1 MRAWR
6 SSGCILTFMLLTAGC
21 SNATEVDTISKSAEV
36 RAEATVTPN
45 DVETENAWAPTF
57 RSYRVK
63 GTTPD
68 GVPVDVTV
76 ELDPT
81 LYTTE
86 EVTDP
91 LWADVVSQCGVD
103 SERDA
108 VVVGQVSM
116 EFDSSGF
123 DEGGSVNVFFFP
135 PNGERMWFD
144 GSTNAELTNRV
155 AANDPDDGAFGWG
168 YGVGYTDTDCYY
180 NVTTGPE
187 AIYSTYPE
195 FRVSASFAGDESD
208 WGPVPVAFITPGYRG
223 PKHPDGNPYYEEIF
237 SHVAM
242 CVGTDTSD
250 PPLCA
255 GDLNTPGGTDSVSGS
270 GREKRPNG
278 GTWFAFMSE

>member
-1 MRAWR
+1 
-6 SSGCILTFMLLTAGC
+6 MLLAAGC
-21 SNATEVDTISKSAEV
+21 SNSPEVDTVSESADV
-36 RAEATVTPN
+36 SADATVTP
-45 DVETENAWAPTF
+45 DDQETESMWAPTF

-91 LWADVVSQCGVD
+91 LWADIINECGVD

-116 EFDSSGF
+116 KYDSSGF
-123 DEGGSVNVFFFP
+123 DEGGALDVFFFP
-135 PNGERMWFD
+135 PSGERMWFD
-144 GSTNAELTNRV
+144 GSTNVELTNRV
-155 AANDPDDGAFGWG
+155 AATDPDDGAFGWG
-168 YGVGYTDTDCYY
+168 YGVGYAETDCYY
-180 NVTTGPE
+180 NVTSGPE

-195 FRVSASFAGDESD
+195 FWVSASFDGDDSY

-223 PKHPDGNPYYEEIF
+223 PKHPDGNAYYKDIF
-237 SHVAM
+237 SHVSM
-242 CVGTDTSD
+242 CISTNTSD
-250 PPLCA
+250 SSLCA
-255 GDLNTPGGTDSVSGS
+255 GDYDTPGSNDTVSGP
-270 GREKRPNG
+270 GRGKRPGG
-278 GTWFAFMSE
+278 GTWFTFMSE